1 VVHIFIGR
9 FIQAIASSFMW
20 VVGYATIAD
29 SVDSKRLGMIYGV
42 ISVAAAVGLSAGPM
56 VSVVL
61 FKIGGYWTAWA
72 SAFAI
77 LLVDI
82 VLRLLMLENSRRK
95 RGERWTRGFMF
106 QGLIRLVCREA
117 IGFFPCG

>member
-1 VVHIFIGR
+1 
-9 FIQAIASSFMW
+9 MW

-29 SVDSKRLGMIYGV
+29 SFDSTRLGVIYGI

-56 VSVVL
+56 VSGVL
-61 FKIGGYWTAWA
+61 FKIGGYWTAWT

-82 VLRLLMLENSRRK
+82 VLRFLMLENPRRK
-95 RGERWTRGFMF
+95 RGG
-106 QGLIRLVCREA
+106 
-117 IGFFPCG
+117 

>member
-1 VVHIFIGR
+1 MQADRYVVAVVHIFIGR

-29 SVDSKRLGMIYGV
+29 NVDPKRMGMIYGI
-42 ISVAAAVGLSAGPM
+42 ISTIVAIGLSAGPM
-56 VSVVL
+56 VSGVL

-82 VLRLLMLENSRRK
+82 VLRLLMLENPRRK
-95 RGERWTRGFMF
+95 RGKHWIE
-106 QGLIRLVCREA
+106 
-117 IGFFPCG
+117 FFSF